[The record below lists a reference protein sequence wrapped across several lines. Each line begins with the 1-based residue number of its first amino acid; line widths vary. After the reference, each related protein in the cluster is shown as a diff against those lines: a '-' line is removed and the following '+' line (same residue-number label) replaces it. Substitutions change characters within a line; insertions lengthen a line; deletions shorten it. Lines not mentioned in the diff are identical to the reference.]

1 MHTSDRR
8 TGDFIAFTPAQVSM
22 RVRGQRPVLGGSAAV
37 ANIRFSVGLL
47 AVCRWSDPLAAVDA
61 LGNSASGLGTSS
73 DIVRCEAGLKCRWG
87 LGPRRTT
94 FSGRTVVAVTS
105 RPSRKLRRT
114 PGRLKRTS
122 RRASGRGAEDGWGG
136 CLVNGEDGSD
146 IRWRGFVM
154 AAGASF
160 YGIGEGYGLACL
172 GVLRVSECL
181 CRSELT

>member
-47 AVCRWSDPLAAVDA
+47 AVCRWSGPLTAVDA
-61 LGNSASGLGTSS
+61 SGNSATGLGTSS

-94 FSGRTVVAVTS
+94 FSGRTVVAVTN
-105 RPSRKLRRT
+105 RASRKLRRI

-122 RRASGRGAEDGWGG
+122 RGASGRRAEDGWGG
-136 CLVNGEDGSD
+136 CLVNGEDRSD

>member
-47 AVCRWSDPLAAVDA
+47 AVCRWSGPLTAVDA
-61 LGNSASGLGTSS
+61 SGNSASGLGTSS

-94 FSGRTVVAVTS
+94 FSGRTVVAVTN
-105 RPSRKLRRT
+105 RASRKLRRI

-122 RRASGRGAEDGWGG
+122 RGASGRRAEDGWGG

-160 YGIGEGYGLACL
+160 CGIGEGYGLACL